1 MFKSNIKYSVSSKL
15 RESYFSPVCRR
26 KMRRYKESVSSSLP
40 DSMSMS
46 MSSSLSTSSKS
57 LTKMTSQEEVKDESW
72 GRCLW
77 SSPKLRQNTLKLTNG
92 QKESGTSSEWTKIRL
107 SLEFIRKSKEVI
119 NSKKISDE
127 SQNAKTRRYGGSLTF
142 IGQVYADTDA
152 DEDVFALELENIQ
165 I

>member
-1 MFKSNIKYSVSSKL
+1 MFKSNMKYSVSSKL
-15 RESYFSPVCRR
+15 SESYFSPVCRR

-40 DSMSMS
+40 DSMS

-77 SSPKLRQNTLKLTNG
+77 SSPKVRQNTLKLTNG

-142 IGQVYADTDA
+142 LGQVYADA
-152 DEDVFALELENIQ
+152 DEDVFALELENVQ